1 MLTQEAIDHAR
12 RSDLLALA
20 GVTLRKTAATGG
32 GEYAGP
38 CPMCGGRDR
47 FRVHPKGPDGGR
59 WYCRQCGGGKWHDAI
74 DLVQRLKQVDFA
86 EAVTL
91 LTGGLPEL
99 ASAPR
104 HAAPEA
110 VTESIAAPGETW
122 QAGARAFCDE
132 ARQRLWSE
140 AGASALAGLRAR
152 GLTDET
158 IQAAG
163 LGYNDHDRRDARAAW
178 GLPDELTDKGK
189 PKAVWLPRG
198 VVIPWQIGGDL
209 WRVNIRRP
217 AEDLA
222 RDRER
227 GLDPAKYIGP
237 AGSSNGLYNADALR
251 AGFPAVLVEGE
262 IDALTIAQ
270 HGAGLA
276 VAVATGSTHGARR
289 TRWLAR
295 LAVAS
300 SVLVCYD
307 ADSAGDG
314 AAAYWL
320 GALPGARRWRPY
332 WQDANAMAQDGA
344 DLRHWLAL
352 GLGLERDEV
361 QPSAVSAGQSEGQAR
376 RQSGLG
382 SNTSSALASQEK
394 QAGLF
399 AKPDPR
405 AGRLVHGDLERARHK
420 LADLEAELDAG
431 ASHLVGLPQPW
442 PGDLVDEL
450 NAKAREADRLTAVA
464 DFATFDELE
473 EATGQAYKAHC
484 GNPSDPAL
492 LDLYRRLDDAWSAV
506 LGLPESQAPAA
517 LVSPD
522 QLARTQD
529 KVQL

>member
-1 MLTQEAIDHAR
+1 MT
-12 RSDLLALA
+12 LA
-20 GVTLRKTAATGG
+20 GVTLRKVAGTGG

-38 CPMCGGRDR
+38 CPICGQGRDR
-47 FRVHPKGPDGGR
+47 FRVQPEGPDGGR
-59 WYCRQCGGGKWHDAI
+59 WYCRVCGDGKWHDSI
-74 DLVQRLKQVDFA
+74 DLVQRRSGLDFA
-86 EAVTL
+86 GAVAM
-91 LTGGLPEL
+91 LTNGQAAASSLPSPTAA
-99 ASAPR
+99 ASPMT
-104 HAAPEA
+104 P
-110 VTESIAAPGETW
+110 TEAPGQAW
-122 QAGARAFCDE
+122 QTSARAFCDE

-152 GLTDET
+152 GLSDET

-163 LGYNDHDRRDARAAW
+163 LGYNDHDRRDERAAW

-344 DLRHWLAL
+344 DLRHWLAV

-450 NAKAREADRLTAVA
+450 NAKAREADRLAAVA

-473 EATGQAYKAHC
+473 EATGRAYKAHC

-492 LDLYRRLDDAWSAV
+492 LDLYRRLDDAWSTV
-506 LGLPESQAPAA
+506 LGLPEDQAPAA

-529 KVQL
+529 EVRL

>member
-1 MLTQEAIDHAR
+1 M
-12 RSDLLALA
+12 
-20 GVTLRKTAATGG
+20 
-32 GEYAGP
+32 
-38 CPMCGGRDR
+38 
-47 FRVHPKGPDGGR
+47 
-59 WYCRQCGGGKWHDAI
+59 
-74 DLVQRLKQVDFA
+74 
-86 EAVTL
+86 
-91 LTGGLPEL
+91 
-99 ASAPR
+99 
-104 HAAPEA
+104 
-110 VTESIAAPGETW
+110 
-122 QAGARAFCDE
+122 
-132 ARQRLWSE
+132 
-140 AGASALAGLRAR
+140 
-152 GLTDET
+152 
-158 IQAAG
+158 
-163 LGYNDHDRRDARAAW
+163 
-178 GLPDELTDKGK
+178 
-189 PKAVWLPRG
+189 
-198 VVIPWQIGGDL
+198 
-209 WRVNIRRP
+209 NIRRP

-450 NAKAREADRLTAVA
+450 NAKAREADRLAAVA